1 MGVYR
6 SLNYQQLHLLLL
18 FVYMCKNVHGLL
30 VVQRCEWSIPAP
42 SFPSPNLLIF
52 IQQRVPLIM
61 ANVLFMHPYTRAI
74 AGHKDGKPIFDVN
87 SNIFRFCIRMRG
99 VSYIYHFTTGL
110 FSQDARY
117 WEWIVILSYHVG
129 ECCNAEF
136 RHARWTCY
144 HL

>member
-6 SLNYQQLHLLLL
+6 SLNYQQLYLLLL

-30 VVQRCEWSIPAP
+30 VVQRCEWDIPAP

-99 VSYIYHFTTGL
+99 VSYIYH
-110 FSQDARY
+110 Y
-117 WEWIVILSYHVG
+117 WFVQPRRSLWGMDRNIELSCG
-129 ECCNAEF
+129 RMLQRGISPC
-136 RHARWTCY
+136 
-144 HL
+144 